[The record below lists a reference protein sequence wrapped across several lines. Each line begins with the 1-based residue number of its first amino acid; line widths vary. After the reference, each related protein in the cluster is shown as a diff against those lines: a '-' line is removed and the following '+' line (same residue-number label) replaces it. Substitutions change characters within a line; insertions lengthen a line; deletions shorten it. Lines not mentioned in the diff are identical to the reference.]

1 MIERDTFDVC
11 HIEEEECIDIS
22 FYWSF
27 NVRVQIE
34 QIDDDDD
41 EEEEEE
47 VVIVSNPALTC
58 VYVSLGEQKGWSAC
72 RLLDFRF
79 LHFNAN

>member
-11 HIEEEECIDIS
+11 HIEEECIDIS

-34 QIDDDDD
+34 QIEDDDDGG
-41 EEEEEE
+41 EEEK

-72 RLLDFRF
+72 RSLDFRF

>member
-11 HIEEEECIDIS
+11 HIEEECIDIS

-27 NVRVQIE
+27 DVRVQIE
-34 QIDDDDD
+34 QIQK
-41 EEEEEE
+41 EEEE

-58 VYVSLGEQKGWSAC
+58 VYVSVGEQKGWSAC
-72 RLLDFRF
+72 FVGF
-79 LHFNAN
+79 PFSTF